1 MARRGAAVHS
11 SMIGTVQLGS
21 LEALGTSSPSFS
33 PRQGSFHREDH
44 KLRMWPPSPLHLS
57 YVLSNQM
64 SSLLSHCVYISSGL
78 CEDTLAQEG

>member
-11 SMIGTVQLGS
+11 SLIGTVQLGS

-44 KLRMWPPSPLHLS
+44 KLRTWPPSPLH
-57 YVLSNQM
+57 LSNQM